1 MHFGL
6 DVGKG
11 TKRLLGERLPDPA
24 AGRRIPRLEL
34 YLLIDDPQAHHQR
47 ALDAGVVELG
57 AMAVRDWAHRA
68 AYNLDPDGHVLVFAE
83 PIESTAV

>member
-1 MHFGL
+1 MI
-6 DVGKG
+6 
-11 TKRLLGERLPDPA
+11 R
-24 AGRRIPRLEL
+24 RRITS
-34 YLLIDDPQAHHQR
+34 R